1 MITTSEYDCGL
12 CPKRSE
18 TACNACQK
26 TGVQINKTK
35 YITGHC
41 YGFPYQVALLH
52 PETGQIARY
61 GFECTINNPL
71 TERNIKTIYI
81 SQPREGRSWQDFEL
95 EADRIKDELDEKYGK
110 YNTYY
115 SSPRLTE
122 HTGLKL
128 IEFGNAIQGLIGS
141 NCAYFASGWEKDKSC
156 RIEHDICEAYGI
168 EILKD

>member
-1 MITTSEYDCGL
+1 MITTSEYDCDL

-35 YITGHC
+35 YITGRF
-41 YGFPYQVALLH
+41 YGFPYQVTLLH

-61 GFECTINNPL
+61 SFECNTNIPL
-71 TERNIKTIYI
+71 TERNIKKIYI

-95 EADRIKDELDEKYGK
+95 EAEMIKDELDKKYGK
-110 YNTYY
+110 CNTYY
-115 SSPRLTE
+115 SNFRLTKD
-122 HTGLKL
+122 TSLIV
-128 IEFGNAIQGLIGS
+128 IEFGNAIRDLIGS
-141 NCAYFASGWEKDKSC
+141 KCAYFAPGWEKDKSC

-168 EILKD
+168 EIIKD

>member
-1 MITTSEYDCGL
+1 MITTSEYDCDL

-26 TGVQINKTK
+26 TGIQINKTK
-35 YITGHC
+35 YITGHY
-41 YGFPYQVALLH
+41 YGFPCQVALLH
-52 PETGQIARY
+52 PETGQIAIY
-61 GFECTINNPL
+61 DFECTITNPL
-71 TERNIKTIYI
+71 AERNIKKIYI
-81 SQPREGRSWQDFEL
+81 SQPRERRSWQDFEL

-122 HTGLKL
+122 QTNLKL
-128 IEFGNAIQGLIGS
+128 IEFENAMHGLIGS
-141 NCAYFASGWEKDKSC
+141 NYAYFAPGWERDKAC
-156 RIEHDICEAYGI
+156 QIEHDICEAYGI